1 MAARHEVNVHAA
13 SANRVGEVGA
23 MVKAKV
29 VVEGAGTVGIDGN
42 LELLLGEGLEGEFVE
57 GE

>member
-1 MAARHEVNVHAA
+1 
-13 SANRVGEVGA
+13 

-42 LELLLGEGLEGEFVE
+42 LELLLGEGLESELVKG
-57 GE
+57 